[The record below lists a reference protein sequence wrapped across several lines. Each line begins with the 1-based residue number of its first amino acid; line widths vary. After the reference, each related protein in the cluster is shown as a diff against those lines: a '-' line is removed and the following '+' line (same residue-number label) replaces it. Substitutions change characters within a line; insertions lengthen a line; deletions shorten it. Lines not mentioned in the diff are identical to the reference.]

1 MAFLDKILQAK
12 QTGKKLL
19 GVLIDPDKFEK
30 HTQSP
35 LFREI
40 KKTPPDFL
48 LVGGSLLS
56 GYMDDTVLFLK
67 QHFQI
72 PVFLF
77 PGNVIQIT
85 PAADGILFLSLI
97 SGRNAEFL
105 IGQQVVAAPLLEKTN
120 LEIIPTGYILLE
132 NGKTTSV
139 EYMSNTK
146 PVPQDKQDI
155 ILATALAGQYLGQ
168 QLIYLETGSG
178 ANQPVSKETIS
189 RLSAKLKIPI
199 IVGGG
204 IRNAGDL
211 KSLYAAGAN
220 VAIVGT
226 VLEKQP
232 EILPELVNLASSL

>member
-1 MAFLDKILQAK
+1 MIFLDKIQQAK
-12 QTGKKLL
+12 QSGKKLL

-30 HTQSP
+30 NTQSP
-35 LFREI
+35 LLREI

-56 GYMDDTVLFLK
+56 DYLDDTVSFLK

-72 PVFLF
+72 PIFLF

-85 PAADGILFLSLI
+85 PDADGILFLTLI

-146 PVPQDKQDI
+146 PIPQDKQDI

-178 ANQPVSKETIS
+178 ATQPVSKEAIS
-189 RLSAKLKIPI
+189 LLSAKLKIPI

-204 IRNAGDL
+204 IRNTDDL
-211 KSLYAAGAN
+211 KSIFAAGADLA
-220 VAIVGT
+220 VIGT
-226 VLEKQP
+226 VLEKHP
-232 EILPELVNLASSL
+232 EKLSELVHLAGSL